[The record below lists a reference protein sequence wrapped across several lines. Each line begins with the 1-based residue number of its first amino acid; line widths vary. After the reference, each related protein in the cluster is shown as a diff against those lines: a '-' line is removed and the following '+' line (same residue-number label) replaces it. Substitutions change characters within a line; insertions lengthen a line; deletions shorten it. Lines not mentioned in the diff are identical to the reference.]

1 MKQDGVDKL
10 AYGGGGGEQVQ
21 ALPRVR
27 RDVEITE
34 QVYYGKAC
42 YVLKDPTTLRYY
54 RLRPP
59 EHLIYTLLDG
69 GHTMEDVL
77 RALAQRFPGEEY
89 DGQAVMSFIVMLRG
103 ANLLEAKGETSTEYL
118 LRRKKLQEQTLV
130 KKLRREYLFFRIPLM
145 DPDKVLGWLD
155 EHIGPVVY
163 SKGMLA
169 VALVVLAGALGMLAS
184 NIDKL
189 GASQMLLSPL
199 NLLYMAI
206 ALFLIKPIHEFGHGL
221 TAKHFGCEV
230 HEMGILFLVFMPCA
244 YCEVSDAWMVPV
256 KGRRM
261 AITGAGI
268 MVEVVLAALATYVWA
283 LTESRTLINQF
294 ALNVMIVASLSTFLF
309 NANPLLRYDG
319 YYFLMDLMEIP
330 NLKQKGQGYLWYLF
344 QRYVLGVDNA
354 QKPVDVDGREP
365 GVLGFA
371 VASAIYRWFIMFAIA
386 AMVWRFLDPYGWGVV
401 GAMMALSCIY
411 GAFVMPLVKFTKFVF
426 TQRHRIHIRV
436 LTAVVLLA
444 VIGSSVGLF
453 LMLPVEQT
461 IEAQCVLRPAEM
473 HPLYVGQAGF
483 IDAERNESFV
493 EDGQLVE
500 AGTVLMRLSD
510 PEVEQA
516 YGRLGVEL
524 EQLRSQQKDY
534 ARMQGA
540 SARQG
545 EQQVAWRLKGL
556 EARYERARQRVAKLT
571 IRSPASGRLQV
582 RTERPLRD
590 LAGSFLPVG
599 AALFAVYEPGVFEAV
614 TAINHRDNGRIAKG
628 QQVEVKLWAWDAEVF
643 EGEVVDKPGE
653 PVRLM
658 SSAAFS
664 AVFGGEVATL
674 PAASEEE
681 ALEPADVTYELEV
694 PLAGVDERLRDGM
707 VGRTKIVVERRT
719 LGGAFWFWLLQTL
732 QQDIRL

>member
-1 MKQDGVDKL
+1 
-10 AYGGGGGEQVQ
+10 
-21 ALPRVR
+21 
-27 RDVEITE
+27 
-34 QVYYGKAC
+34 
-42 YVLKDPTTLRYY
+42 
-54 RLRPP
+54 
-59 EHLIYTLLDG
+59 
-69 GHTMEDVL
+69 
-77 RALAQRFPGEEY
+77 
-89 DGQAVMSFIVMLRG
+89 
-103 ANLLEAKGETSTEYL
+103 
-118 LRRKKLQEQTLV
+118 
-130 KKLRREYLFFRIPLM
+130 
-145 DPDKVLGWLD
+145 
-155 EHIGPVVY
+155 
-163 SKGMLA
+163 
-169 VALVVLAGALGMLAS
+169 
-184 NIDKL
+184 
-189 GASQMLLSPL
+189 
-199 NLLYMAI
+199 
-206 ALFLIKPIHEFGHGL
+206 
-221 TAKHFGCEV
+221 
-230 HEMGILFLVFMPCA
+230 
-244 YCEVSDAWMVPV
+244 
-256 KGRRM
+256 
-261 AITGAGI
+261 
-268 MVEVVLAALATYVWA
+268 
-283 LTESRTLINQF
+283 
-294 ALNVMIVASLSTFLF
+294 
-309 NANPLLRYDG
+309 
-319 YYFLMDLMEIP
+319 
-330 NLKQKGQGYLWYLF
+330 
-344 QRYVLGVDNA
+344 
-354 QKPVDVDGREP
+354 
-365 GVLGFA
+365 
-371 VASAIYRWFIMFAIA
+371 
-386 AMVWRFLDPYGWGVV
+386 VWRFLDPYGWGVV

-516 YGRLGVEL
+516 YARLGVEL

-556 EARYERARQRVAKLT
+556 EARYERARQRVEKLT